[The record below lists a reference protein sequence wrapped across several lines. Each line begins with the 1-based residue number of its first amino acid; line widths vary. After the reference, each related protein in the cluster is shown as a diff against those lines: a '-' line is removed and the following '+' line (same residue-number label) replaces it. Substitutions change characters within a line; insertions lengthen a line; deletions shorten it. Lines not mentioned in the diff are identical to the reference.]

1 MKKLMK
7 ASVLLALAL
16 AVSVSS
22 CATLFGGKVTE
33 YQKTRPAPGEPQ
45 RELRI
50 GALVADVLLFW
61 PSLAVDFATGAIYKP
76 QPKAAAK

>member
-1 MKKLMK
+1 MRKLK
-7 ASVLLALAL
+7 HALFILIAC
-16 AVSVSS
+16 VSLSS

-33 YQKTRPAPGEPQ
+33 YQKTKPAPGEPQ

-76 QPKAAAK
+76 KAATTK

>member
-1 MKKLMK
+1 MKKVIK
-7 ASVLLALAL
+7 TSAVLALTI
-16 AVSVSS
+16 SMTS

-33 YQKTRPAPGEPQ
+33 YQKTRPAAGEPQ
-45 RELRI
+45 REIRV

-76 QPKAAAK
+76 QQKTAAK

>member
-1 MKKLMK
+1 MKQLKHTLFIVVAC
-7 ASVLLALAL
+7 ASL
-16 AVSVSS
+16 SS

-33 YQKTRPAPGEPQ
+33 YQKTKPAPGEPK

-50 GALVADVLLFW
+50 GALVADVLLFL

-76 QPKAAAK
+76 KAATSK